1 MSDSIKVDSGLDST
15 IQILIK
21 NVKEYKNWQL
31 V

>member
-1 MSDSIKVDSGLDST
+1 MADSIKVDSGLDST